1 MNKILMRADLCVILC
16 VWLSLPVHASANT
29 TVGANTSNITTSAT
43 ITHPLVFFTL
53 KTMMPL
59 YPLNYTM
66 LDQYQMVLSRLVLV
80 KFETITMNVGTITVD
95 GPLPAPGATLSV
107 QVIFRVETWGD
118 TVGVMNTLLSDDFQ
132 FLLDY
137 FCYYVPLPEAK
148 VVKDSVSYMN
158 IGPPPAATVGVAK
171 GNARNATSGGACRH
185 RHRGRGVGMLSLA
198 VALAVIAAV
207 MM

>member
-1 MNKILMRADLCVILC
+1 
-16 VWLSLPVHASANT
+16 
-29 TVGANTSNITTSAT
+29 
-43 ITHPLVFFTL
+43 VFFTL

-66 LDQYQMVLSRLVLV
+66 LDLYKKVLSVLVLV
-80 KFETITMNVGTITVD
+80 KYDTITINVGTITVD
-95 GPLPAPGATLSV
+95 GPVAAPGVTLSV

-148 VVKDSVSYMN
+148 VGKDSVHYMN
-158 IGPPPAATVGVAK
+158 IGPPTAAK
-171 GNARNATSGGACRH
+171 GNATNATRSRACRH

-207 MM
+207 II

>member
-1 MNKILMRADLCVILC
+1 
-16 VWLSLPVHASANT
+16 
-29 TVGANTSNITTSAT
+29 
-43 ITHPLVFFTL
+43 
-53 KTMMPL
+53 
-59 YPLNYTM
+59 M

-137 FCYYVPLPEAK
+137 YCYYVPLPEAK

-171 GNARNATSGGACRH
+171 GNATNATRSRACRH
-185 RHRGRGVGMLSLA
+185 RHHSRGSCMLSLA